1 MRNSISNFGK
11 LYVNGAV
18 VIIVNLN
25 RATIREAN
33 ELISIL
39 EEEISPRD
47 KRLVI
52 DLSQCEF
59 VDPTFI
65 GVLLVTLKRLKAQGR
80 SLRLV
85 KPDIPQ
91 NNSSVFT
98 NILRLFK
105 LYKSREEALVSFAS
119 YL

>member
-1 MRNSISNFGK
+1 MSNFER
-11 LYVNGAV
+11 LYVNGGV

-25 RATIREAN
+25 RATVQETK

-65 GVLLVTLKRLKAQGR
+65 GVLLVTLKRLKTQGR
-80 SLRLV
+80 SLKLV
-85 KPDIPQ
+85 EPNISQ
-91 NNSSVFT
+91 NDSSVVT
-98 NILRLFK
+98 NILRLFE
-105 LYKSREEALVSFAS
+105 LYKSREEALSSFAS
-119 YL
+119 

>member
-1 MRNSISNFGK
+1 MRNFIPNFTK
-11 LYVNGAV
+11 LYLDGAV

-52 DLSQCEF
+52 A
-59 VDPTFI
+59 
-65 GVLLVTLKRLKAQGR
+65 VLKSPGR
-80 SLRLV
+80 
-85 KPDIPQ
+85 DG
-91 NNSSVFT
+91 
-98 NILRLFK
+98 
-105 LYKSREEALVSFAS
+105 
-119 YL
+119 